1 MSIVILKKFLNF
13 IGLLNER
20 NASKITENYIQK
32 LNITTDSITKKV
44 FDLSGG
50 NQQKVVI
57 AKWLATEPKILIMD
71 DPTRGIDVGA
81 KAEIYQLI
89 RNLAKEGIAI
99 LLSSSEIDEV
109 LHLSHRIH
117 IMRDGKL
124 IKEYTH
130 GQIDKIEI
138 MRYISGDLSSVS
150 R

>member
-1 MSIVILKKFLNF
+1 MSIVILKKFLNI
-13 IGLLNER
+13 IGLLNEK
-20 NASKITENYIQK
+20 NASKITENYIHK

-130 GQIDKIEI
+130 GQIDKVEI